1 MFTHLHVHTCY
12 SLLDGACKLPDL
24 ISRAKE
30 LGMAALAIT
39 DHGNMYGVVDF
50 YQACTKAGIK
60 PVIGCEIY
68 TCEGDMHQKN
78 DTKRYH
84 LILLAENEI
93 GYHNLMKIV
102 SLGQTEGFYMKPRV
116 DKATLRK
123 YHEGIICLSACMVG
137 ELPRLIVAGKLY
149 EARQCIKEYID
160 IFGKDNYF
168 LEIQNHHLPEDPII
182 NQQLAQFAE
191 EYGLQLVAT
200 NDAHYVRREDAQAQ
214 DILLCIQ
221 TVTTVDDPK
230 RMRFPN
236 DEFYIKS
243 EREMLELFPD
253 YPEAIATTQKIVDR
267 CNVKLTF
274 GKFLL
279 PEFHPIPEGYDAK
292 TYLRK
297 LCEDALPERYP
308 NAGEEIYKRLEY
320 ELNVINTMGYAA
332 YFLIVWDFINFCH
345 SQNPPIPVGP
355 GRGSAAGSIVA
366 YLLHITNI
374 EPLHFSLFFERFLNP
389 ERVSMPDIDTDF
401 CMKRRDEVLRYV
413 VSKYSPQRVA
423 QIVTFGSLQARA
435 AVRAVGRAMG
445 LPYSDADSVVK
456 LIPKQLDIKLSE
468 ALEMSKDLQSRYDSE
483 PTVKQLI
490 DFSMSVEGL
499 PNNRGTHAAG
509 VIIAPED
516 LTNYVPLQLEVGQN
530 EFADNQTYVTQ
541 YDKNKVE
548 NLGLLKMDFLGLR
561 TLTAIYDA
569 LAMIKSSTGEV
580 VDIDNIPWNDKKTSA
595 MLCRGDTYGVFQL
608 ESEGM
613 TKLVKDLGPEGFED
627 LVPLVALYR
636 PGPLGSGMA
645 EDFIAGRH
653 GKQTA
658 AVLHPLMEP
667 ILKDTYG
674 VILYQEQVMQITSV
688 LGGFSL
694 GEADV
699 MRRAMGHKEPEV
711 IQSLTAK
718 FVEGAKKLHNIPE
731 QTSEEIFSLLRHFA
745 GYGFNKSHSVAY
757 GFVAYQ
763 TAYLKAHYCAYF
775 MAALLNSFEGD
786 SNQLVRYINKI
797 KKSGIKVEA
806 PDVNISGERFSAS
819 DDKTILFGLYGI
831 KSLGD
836 AAIQAILTARSK
848 GGPFRD
854 LFDFCKRIPF
864 RQINKRVME
873 NLIMCGAMDSF
884 GLKRHQ
890 LMLML
895 DNAIEF
901 GIANER
907 DMEANQLNLFQTDE
921 DDVQMANQ
929 AIPEVPEYPR
939 EKCLAAEKELL
950 GFYVSGHPLQD
961 YENVLGKYILLDEL
975 AKEEKFEDGAWVK
988 VAGLISELKIRITKK
1003 GDSMA
1008 NLTLEDLYGGTV
1020 QVVVFP
1026 KTFNDCLQLLY
1037 LESVI
1042 TVLGRLNID
1051 EKGRQINAA
1060 KINKLRNHGNE
1071 FHLKIEG
1078 ENISGELQKRLKT
1091 ILLKHKGEDRVFLHL
1106 VAKKQVI
1113 PCTEYY
1119 SVQAEDAELH
1129 REIEGLLGERTIYVK
1144 EIN

>member
-24 ISRAKE
+24 VSRAKE
-30 LGMAALAIT
+30 LGMDALAIT
-39 DHGNMYGVVDF
+39 DHGNMYGAVDF

-60 PVIGCEIY
+60 PIIGCEIY
-68 TCEGDMHQKN
+68 TCDGDMHRKG
-78 DTKRYH
+78 DSKRYH
-84 LILLAENEI
+84 LILLAENEV

-102 SLGQTEGFYMKPRV
+102 SLGHTEGFYMKPRV
-116 DKATLRK
+116 DKATLRR

-149 EARQCIKEYID
+149 EARQCIKEYIS
-160 IFGKDNYF
+160 IFGRDNYF
-168 LEIQNHHLPEDPII
+168 LEIQNHYLDDDPVI
-182 NQQLAQFAE
+182 NKQLAEFAK
-191 EYGLQLVAT
+191 EYDLGLVAT

-243 EREMLELFPD
+243 EAEMLELFPE
-253 YPEAIATTQKIVDR
+253 YPEAVSNTRRVAER
-267 CNVKLTF
+267 CNVELSF

-279 PEFHPIPEGYDAK
+279 PEFHPIPDGYDAK
-292 TYLRK
+292 SYLRK
-297 LCEDALPERYP
+297 LCEEALPERYP
-308 NAGEEIYKRLEY
+308 DAGGEIRRRLDY

-332 YFLIVWDFINFCH
+332 YFLIVWDFINFCR

-413 VSKYSPQRVA
+413 VSKYSAQRVA

-445 LPYSDADSVVK
+445 LPYSDVDSVVK

-468 ALEMSKDLQSRYDSE
+468 ALELSKDLKARYDGE
-483 PTVKQLI
+483 PVVKQMI

-516 LTNYVPLQLEVGQN
+516 LTDYVPLQLEVGEN
-530 EFADNQTYVTQ
+530 NFTENQTYVTQ

-653 GKQTA
+653 GKRTA
-658 AVLHPLMEP
+658 QVLHPLMEP

-731 QTSEEIFSLLRHFA
+731 KISEEIFSLLRHFA

-763 TAYLKAHYCAYF
+763 TAYLKAHYCAYY

-786 SNQLVRYINKI
+786 GNQLTRYISKI
-797 KKSGIKVEA
+797 KKSGIRVEA
-806 PDVNISGERFSAS
+806 PDVNVSGERFTAT
-819 DDKTILFGLYGI
+819 DDRTILFGLYGI

-836 AAIQAILTARSK
+836 AAIQAILAARNK
-848 GGPFRD
+848 GGAFRD
-854 LFDFCKRIPF
+854 LFDFCMRVSS
-864 RQINKRVME
+864 RQVNKRVME
-873 NLIMCGAMDSF
+873 NLIMCGAMDSL
-884 GLKRHQ
+884 GLKRNQ

-895 DNAIEF
+895 DGAIEF
-901 GIANER
+901 ALANEK
-907 DMEANQLNLFQTDE
+907 DMEANQLNLFQTEE
-921 DDVQMANQ
+921 DNIQLARQ
-929 AIPEVPEYPR
+929 AIPNVPEYPR

-950 GFYVSGHPLQD
+950 GFYVTGHPLQD
-961 YENVLGKYILLDEL
+961 YENVLGKYIPIDRLSDED
-975 AKEEKFEDGAWVK
+975 KFADGAPVE
-988 VAGLISELKIRITKK
+988 VAGLVTELKMRVTKK

-1008 NLTLEDLYGGTV
+1008 NLILEDLNGGSI

-1026 KTFNDCLQLLY
+1026 KTFSACLNLLY
-1037 LESVI
+1037 LESV
-1042 TVLGRLNID
+1042 VSVQGRLNVD
-1051 EKGRQINAA
+1051 EKGRQINAFR
-1060 KINKLRNHGNE
+1060 IQKLRNHGYE
-1071 FHLKIEG
+1071 FHVKIAPGNGGVEV
-1078 ENISGELQKRLKT
+1078 QDRLKE
-1091 ILLKHKGEDRVFLHL
+1091 ILRRHKGDDQVFLHL
-1106 VAKKQVI
+1106 VARKQVI
-1113 PCTEYY
+1113 PCNDAY
-1119 SVQAEDAELH
+1119 SVRGEDADLR
-1129 REIEGLLGERTIYVK
+1129 REVEDLLGERTVYVK
-1144 EIN
+1144 EK

>member
-1 MFTHLHVHTCY
+1 
-12 SLLDGACKLPDL
+12 
-24 ISRAKE
+24 
-30 LGMAALAIT
+30 
-39 DHGNMYGVVDF
+39 
-50 YQACTKAGIK
+50 
-60 PVIGCEIY
+60 
-68 TCEGDMHQKN
+68 
-78 DTKRYH
+78 
-84 LILLAENEI
+84 
-93 GYHNLMKIV
+93 
-102 SLGQTEGFYMKPRV
+102 
-116 DKATLRK
+116 
-123 YHEGIICLSACMVG
+123 
-137 ELPRLIVAGKLY
+137 
-149 EARQCIKEYID
+149 
-160 IFGKDNYF
+160 
-168 LEIQNHHLPEDPII
+168 
-182 NQQLAQFAE
+182 
-191 EYGLQLVAT
+191 
-200 NDAHYVRREDAQAQ
+200 
-214 DILLCIQ
+214 
-221 TVTTVDDPK
+221 
-230 RMRFPN
+230 
-236 DEFYIKS
+236 
-243 EREMLELFPD
+243 
-253 YPEAIATTQKIVDR
+253 
-267 CNVKLTF
+267 
-274 GKFLL
+274 
-279 PEFHPIPEGYDAK
+279 IPQGYDAK
-292 TYLRK
+292 SYLRK
-297 LCEDALPERYP
+297 LCEAALPERYP
-308 NAGEEIYKRLEY
+308 DAGVEIRRRLDY

-332 YFLIVWDFINFCH
+332 YFLIVWDFINFCR

-374 EPLHFSLFFERFLNP
+374 EPLHFGLFFERFLNP

-401 CMKRRDEVLRYV
+401 CMKRRDEVLHYV

-445 LPYSDADSVVK
+445 LPYSDVDSVVK

-468 ALEMSKDLQSRYDSE
+468 ALELSKDLKARYDGE
-483 PTVKQLI
+483 PVVKQMI

-516 LTNYVPLQLEVGQN
+516 LTDYVPLQLEVGEN
-530 EFADNQTYVTQ
+530 NFTENQTYVTQ

-653 GKQTA
+653 GKRTA
-658 AVLHPLMEP
+658 QVLHPLMEP

-731 QTSEEIFSLLRHFA
+731 KISEEIFSLLRHFA

-763 TAYLKAHYCAYF
+763 TAYLKAHYCAYY

-786 SNQLVRYINKI
+786 GNQLTRYISKI
-797 KKSGIKVEA
+797 KKSGIRVEA
-806 PDVNISGERFSAS
+806 PDVNVSGERFTAT
-819 DDKTILFGLYGI
+819 DDRTILFGLYGI

-836 AAIQAILTARSK
+836 AAIQAILAARNK
-848 GGPFRD
+848 GGAFRD
-854 LFDFCKRIPF
+854 LFDFCMRVSS
-864 RQINKRVME
+864 RQVNKRVME
-873 NLIMCGAMDSF
+873 NLIMCGAMDSL
-884 GLKRHQ
+884 GLKRNQ

-895 DNAIEF
+895 DGAIEF
-901 GIANER
+901 ALANEK
-907 DMEANQLNLFQTDE
+907 DMEANQLNLFQTEE
-921 DDVQMANQ
+921 DNIQLARQ
-929 AIPEVPEYPR
+929 AIPNVPEYPR

-950 GFYVSGHPLQD
+950 GFYVTGHPLQE
-961 YENVLGKYILLDEL
+961 YENVLGKYIPIDRLSDED
-975 AKEEKFEDGAWVK
+975 KFADGAPVE
-988 VAGLISELKIRITKK
+988 VAGLVTELKMRVTKK

-1008 NLTLEDLYGGTV
+1008 NLTLEDLNGGSI

-1026 KTFNDCLQLLY
+1026 KTFSACLNLLY
-1037 LESVI
+1037 LESV
-1042 TVLGRLNID
+1042 VSVQGRLNVD
-1051 EKGRQINAA
+1051 EKGRQINAFR
-1060 KINKLRNHGNE
+1060 IQKLRNHGYE
-1071 FHLKIEG
+1071 FHVKIAPGNGGVEV
-1078 ENISGELQKRLKT
+1078 QDRLKE
-1091 ILLKHKGEDRVFLHL
+1091 ILRRHKGDDQVFLHL
-1106 VAKKQVI
+1106 VARKQVI
-1113 PCTEYY
+1113 PCNDAY
-1119 SVQAEDAELH
+1119 SVRGEDADLR
-1129 REIEGLLGERTIYVK
+1129 REVEDLLGERTVYVK
-1144 EIN
+1144 EK